1 MIRVSLVRLRKYFK
15 FTEGPTEFNQTIGR
29 NFFTAHEQYTM
40 VSQAS
45 GKFRHKLFIND
56 SALMQ
61 PIDARAEVTIK
72 LFELQSHVCPA
83 T

>member
-1 MIRVSLVRLRKYFK
+1 
-15 FTEGPTEFNQTIGR
+15 
-29 NFFTAHEQYTM
+29 M

-45 GKFRHKLFIND
+45 GKFRHKLFIDD

-61 PIDARAEVTIK
+61 SIDARAEVTIK